1 MKLEEAMRRLE
12 RVVNRPFS
20 DILSESNSNL
30 IIDKG
35 RAGKALEIVL
45 GLQNTPNPM
54 DFEDGE
60 LKTNKCDRHGKPLE
74 TVFICQI
81 MSMIDDLLNQ
91 KLFEES
97 HLYEKIS
104 NMLYVPVCKEGAPS
118 NWYFLPCIHVDLKD
132 ARFHSLLDIWRDDY
146 YSICRQ
152 LKQHIECGR
161 DGFIHTSNGDHIQVR
176 SKDSKPYHPIYSRIY
191 RKNVSDKNHAFYFKK
206 EFVFD
211 IKRRVSCT

>member
-60 LKTNKCDRHGKPLE
+60 LKTNMFQFAKKGFPVIGIFCR
-74 TVFICQI
+74 VFTLI
-81 MSMIDDLLNQ
+81 
-91 KLFEES
+91 
-97 HLYEKIS
+97 
-104 NMLYVPVCKEGAPS
+104 
-118 NWYFLPCIHVDLKD
+118 
-132 ARFHSLLDIWRDDY
+132 
-146 YSICRQ
+146 
-152 LKQHIECGR
+152 
-161 DGFIHTSNGDHIQVR
+161 
-176 SKDSKPYHPIYSRIY
+176 
-191 RKNVSDKNHAFYFKK
+191 
-206 EFVFD
+206 
-211 IKRRVSCT
+211 